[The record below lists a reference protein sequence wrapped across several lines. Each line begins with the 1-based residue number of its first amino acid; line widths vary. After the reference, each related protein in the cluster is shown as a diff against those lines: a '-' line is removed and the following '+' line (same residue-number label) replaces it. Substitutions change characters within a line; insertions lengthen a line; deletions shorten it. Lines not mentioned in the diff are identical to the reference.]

1 MAVGSQQY
9 AVTGTASIIATA
21 PGDALPG
28 AAGGPV
34 AQVLVST
41 SANAFLGGS
50 NVSSANGMAITA
62 TNTAVPIPIMLFPGD
77 VLYAVASTTATVS
90 VLQT

>member
-9 AVTGTASIIATA
+9 AVTGTASIIASA

-34 AQVLVST
+34 AQVVVAT
-41 SANAFLGGS
+41 TADIFLGGS
-50 NVSSANGMAITA
+50 NVSSSNGLKVSSTTAPFPIT
-62 TNTAVPIPIMLFPGD
+62 LFPGD
-77 VLYAVASTTATVS
+77 ILYAVASTTATVS